1 MEDYIIDIALEAAWD
16 QGEKARELNITA
28 KEMEAALL
36 AVAPILQAQTLRKYA
51 QKMILPAL
59 ENPEIPWTK
68 QPAGSARTY
77 ALIADIMSAY
87 ADMIEEGK
95 ISG

>member
-16 QGEKARELNITA
+16 QGTGARDLDITA

-51 QKMILPAL
+51 QKMLLPAL

-77 ALIADIMSAY
+77 ALTADIMSTY